1 LTVLTP
7 PRPQYYLRIE
17 TDIAA
22 SGRKELRWTAKPE
35 GKGED
40 IMLRTV
46 SENAYEPITGK
57 LLPWCLVSIVLL
69 ILALPVF
76 AADKE
81 KDEDTLQQ
89 ANKVLQD
96 MLNDKNIPP
105 ELLSKA
111 DCVLILP
118 GVKKF
123 GVGIGGSGG
132 RGPLLCRTGE
142 NFEGKWSAPAMYSVG
157 GASVGLQLGGS
168 SSDFVLLL
176 MNRKVVNQVLEGK
189 TKMGTDAS
197 AAAGPGATAASA
209 SDTDILTYGRT
220 KGMFAGVS
228 LGGASVEPD
237 NDANYRVYGK
247 RVTAAD
253 IVRRESVKPSAGG
266 EALVSLLDSKIAKHT
281 D

>member
-1 LTVLTP
+1 
-7 PRPQYYLRIE
+7 
-17 TDIAA
+17 
-22 SGRKELRWTAKPE
+22 
-35 GKGED
+35 
-40 IMLRTV
+40 MLRTV
-46 SENAYEPITGK
+46 SEKAYDPLTRK
-57 LLPWCLVSIVLL
+57 ALLCSLISIMMLL
-69 ILALPVF
+69 IFSLPVF

-81 KDEDTLQQ
+81 KDEDTFQQ
-89 ANKVLQD
+89 AHTVLQD
-96 MLNDKNIPP
+96 MLNDKNISP

-142 NFEGKWSAPAMYSVG
+142 KFEGKWSAPAMYSVG

-209 SDTDILTYGRT
+209 VDADILTYGRT
-220 KGMFAGVS
+220 KGVFAGVS
-228 LGGASVEPD
+228 LGGASVESD
-237 NDANYRVYGK
+237 NDANYRVYAK
-247 RVTAAD
+247 RLTAGD
-253 IVRRESVKPSAGG
+253 IVRREAVKPSAGG
-266 EALVSLLDSKIAKHT
+266 EALVSLLDSKITKHT